1 MESGNLSAVTEFIF
15 IGFPQ
20 PREGGLLY
28 FFPLLFIYTFIVI
41 GNLMIFFAVRLDT
54 RLHNPMY
61 NFISIFS
68 FLEMW
73 YTTATIPKMLSNL
86 ISSQKTISFTGCLL
100 QMYFF
105 HSLGNTEGAML
116 TVMAFDRYI
125 AICNPLRYPTIMTPR
140 LCAQLSAGSCIYGFL
155 ILLPEIVWI
164 STLPFCGPNQ
174 IHQIFC
180 DFTPLLNLACTDASV
195 ILVQDVIHALGILI
209 TGLIIPLSYIRVI
222 VVILGIP
229 STEGRKKAF
238 STCAA
243 HIAVFLLFF
252 GSVALMYLRFSA
264 TYTTFWDTTIALTFS
279 VLAPFFNPIIYSLR
293 NKDMKDAIKK
303 LLCSPKVAA
312 SFSAL
317 DPLEAMA
324 LGVTGSENERHVEL
338 T

>member
-1 MESGNLSAVTEFIF
+1 MERGNISAVTEFIF
-15 IGFPQ
+15 IGFPKLQ
-20 PREGGLLY
+20 DGSLLY

-68 FLEMW
+68 FLEMC

-86 ISSQKTISFTGCLL
+86 ISERKTISFLGCLL

-105 HSLGNTEGAML
+105 HSLGNTEGALL
-116 TVMAFDRYI
+116 TVMAIDRYI
-125 AICNPLRYPTIMTPR
+125 AICNPLHYPTIMVPR
-140 LCAQLSAGSCIYGFL
+140 LCAQLSAGSCVFGFL
-155 ILLPEIVWI
+155 IILPEIVWI

-180 DFTPLLNLACTDASV
+180 DFTPLLNLACTDASM
-195 ILVQDVIHALGILI
+195 ILVQDVVHALAILI
-209 TGLIIPLSYIRVI
+209 TALIISLSYVRII
-222 VVILGIP
+222 IVILGIP
-229 STEGRKKAF
+229 SVEGRKKAF

-243 HIAVFLLFF
+243 HIAAFLLFF

-264 TYTTFWDTTIALTFS
+264 TYTPFWDTTIALTFS

-303 LLCSPKVAA
+303 LLCSHKVFAE
-312 SFSAL
+312 S
-317 DPLEAMA
+317 
-324 LGVTGSENERHVEL
+324 RK
-338 T
+338 

>member
-1 MESGNLSAVTEFIF
+1 MESENLSAVTGFIF
-15 IGFPQ
+15 IGFPR

-105 HSLGNTEGAML
+105 HSLGNTEGALL
-116 TVMAFDRYI
+116 TVMAIDRYI
-125 AICNPLRYPTIMTPR
+125 AICNPLHYLITMTPR
-140 LCAQLSAGSCIYGFL
+140 LCTQLSAGSCIYGFL
-155 ILLPEIVWI
+155 IFLPEIVWI

-180 DFTPLLNLACTDASV
+180 DFTPLLNLACTDTSV
-195 ILVQDVIHALGILI
+195 ILVQDVVHALGILI
-209 TGLIIPLSYIRVI
+209 TGLIISLSYIRII

-229 STEGRKKAF
+229 SAEGRKKAF

-264 TYTTFWDTTIALTFS
+264 TYTPLWDNTIALTFS

-293 NKDMKDAIKK
+293 NKDMEDAIKK
-303 LLCSPKVAA
+303 LLCSPKVFNI
-312 SFSAL
+312 FS
-317 DPLEAMA
+317 M
-324 LGVTGSENERHVEL
+324 
-338 T
+338 

>member
-1 MESGNLSAVTEFIF
+1 MEGANLSVGTEFLF
-15 IGFPQ
+15 TGFPKLQ
-20 PREGGLLY
+20 DGGLLY
-28 FFPLLFIYTFIVI
+28 FFPLLSIYIFIVI
-41 GNLMIFFAVRLDT
+41 GNLLIFFAVRLDT
-54 RLHNPMY
+54 HLHNPMY
-61 NFISIFS
+61 HFISIFS
-68 FLEMW
+68 FLEIW

-86 ISSQKTISFTGCLL
+86 ISSQKTISFIGCLL

-105 HSLGNTEGAML
+105 HSLGNTEGALL
-116 TVMAFDRYI
+116 TVMAIDRYL

-140 LCAQLSAGSCIYGFL
+140 LCTQLSAGSCVFGFL

-180 DFTPLLNLACTDASV
+180 DFTPLLHLACADASM
-195 ILVQDVIHALGILI
+195 ILVQDVVHALAILI
-209 TGLIIPLSYIRVI
+209 TGLIISVSYIRIVI
-222 VVILGIP
+222 VILGIP
-229 STEGRKKAF
+229 SAEGREKAF

-264 TYTTFWDTTIALTFS
+264 TYTPFWDAAIALTFS

-303 LLCSPKVAA
+303 LLCPQKV
-312 SFSAL
+312 FNV
-317 DPLEAMA
+317 P
-324 LGVTGSENERHVEL
+324 GR
-338 T
+338 

>member
-1 MESGNLSAVTEFIF
+1 MENGNLSTVTVFVF
-15 IGFPQ
+15 TGFPQ
-20 PREGGLLY
+20 LKNGGLLY
-28 FFPLLFIYTFIVI
+28 FFPLLFIYIFIVT

-73 YTTATIPKMLSNL
+73 YTTATIPKMLFNL
-86 ISSQKTISFTGCLL
+86 ISEQKTISLIGCLL

-105 HSLGNTEGAML
+105 HSLGNTEGTLL
-116 TVMAFDRYI
+116 TVMAIDRYV
-125 AICNPLRYPTIMTPR
+125 AICNPLRYPNIMTPR
-140 LCAQLSAGSCIYGFL
+140 LCAQLTAGSCVFGFL

-174 IHQIFC
+174 ITQIFC
-180 DFTPLLNLACTDASV
+180 DFTPLLKLACTDASV
-195 ILVQDVIHALGILI
+195 ILVQDVIHALAILI
-209 TGLIIPLSYIRVI
+209 TSLIISLSYIRII
-222 VVILGIP
+222 VVILSIS

-264 TYTTFWDTTIALTFS
+264 TYTPFWDNTIALTFS
-279 VLAPFFNPIIYSLR
+279 VFAPLFNPIIYSLR
-293 NKDMKDAIKK
+293 NKDMKDAINK
-303 LLCSPKVAA
+303 LICSQKV
-312 SFSAL
+312 S
-317 DPLEAMA
+317 
-324 LGVTGSENERHVEL
+324 NESHRSVD
-338 T
+338 